1 MGSKTKIDWC
11 DATWNPVTGCL
22 HGCEYCYAR
31 KIAERFG
38 GCWRLDLPAD
48 KEWRG
53 KVAAGELM
61 GDFARHQNGKCHVL
75 DVPEI
80 ECAVIDAPE
89 GYRGKVKPHPY
100 YFDPTLH
107 RYRLGDPAHWK
118 KPRTIFVC
126 SMADL
131 FGTWVPQEWQQ
142 EVLKACLNAPQHRY
156 LFLTKAPN
164 HVCQWPRFKGD
175 KDYLDFDQERNGAI
189 RDNIWIGVSFTGLT
203 EEIPDADIYDSF
215 TDTRARYL
223 ERLPVHFCGHKFM
236 SIEPIHCDVTELH
249 KDWVDGL
256 SGKPFKEYWFKD
268 RAREYEWIIVGAE
281 TGNRKDKI
289 APERSWIEHLAS
301 FCKDAGIP
309 LFMKESLR
317 ELMGDDFRQEF
328 PWDMETSDKT

>member
-1 MGSKTKIDWC
+1 MGDKTKIDWC
-11 DATWNPVTGCL
+11 DASWNPVTGCL
-22 HGCEYCYAR
+22 HGCEYCYA
-31 KIAERFG
+31 ERYAHRYDG
-38 GCWRLDLPAD
+38 HY
-48 KEWRG
+48 
-53 KVAAGELM
+53 
-61 GDFARHQNGKCHVL
+61 GDNGKLHVL
-75 DVPEI
+75 DEPIREFLYL
-80 ECAVIDAPE
+80 ETE
-89 GYRGKVKPHPY
+89 GRTCYGKAEPY
-100 YFDPTLH
+100 PYGFSPTFH
-107 RYRLGDPAHWK
+107 RYRLDIPKHWQR
-118 KPRTIFVC
+118 PRTIFVG
-126 SMADL
+126 SMTDL
-131 FGTWVPQEWQQ
+131 FGDWVPQEWQQ
-142 EVLKACLNAPQHRY
+142 EVLQACLNAPQHRY

-223 ERLPVHFCGHKFM
+223 ERLPVHFFGHKFM

-268 RAREYEWIIVGAE
+268 RARKYEWIIVGAE
-281 TGNRKDKI
+281 IGNRKDKI

-317 ELMGDDFRQEF
+317 ALMGDDFRQEY
-328 PWDMETSDKT
+328 PWEATRR